1 MLCITLLEMC
11 DVHSSEQATTDV
23 SISRLTH
30 HVGARSRRAP
40 ARTAPD
46 ARKNVAL
53 THPSSRARSGCF
65 FRVFALVTYRGQRV
79 RLGLLVARDGVA
91 RGQGCVRSYSAG
103 CRIIT

>member
-1 MLCITLLEMC
+1 MLCITLR
-11 DVHSSEQATTDV
+11 DVRCAQQRAGDDRRL
-23 SISRLTH
+23 ISRLTH

-65 FRVFALVTYRGQRV
+65 FRLFALVTYRGQRV